1 MSEQNKAVARR
12 FYEQVFVKRNLNGLD
27 EIFAPNI
34 IDHSPMPGQAPGVAG
49 IKEMFGMYLKAFPD
63 AAVSIE
69 EIIAERDLVVA
80 RFSAAATHD
89 GEMMGAAPTGKRVT
103 FEGIDMLRI
112 QADKVTEVWHQGNE
126 MLVMMQLGIKPP
138 M

>member
-12 FYEQVFVKRNLNGLD
+12 FYEELFVKRNLNALD

-49 IKEMFGMYLKAFPD
+49 IKEMFGMYLEAFPD
-63 AAVSIE
+63 AAVNVE

-80 RFSAAATHD
+80 RFSATATHN

-112 QADKVTEVWHQGNE
+112 RGDKVTEVWHQGNE

-138 M
+138 V